1 MNNSSLL
8 TADRT
13 THLKIVVV
21 SLVFAIL
28 VAAVGVASRI
38 TDTGL
43 AGANGRYEA
52 TAPVLKASKP
62 LTASTSAT
70 TTIR

>member
-21 SLVFAIL
+21 SLVFATL
-28 VAAVGVASRI
+28 VAAVGVTARI
-38 TDTGL
+38 TDGKMGF
-43 AGANGRYEA
+43 GASFQA
-52 TAPVLKASKP
+52 AAPVIKVSKP
-62 LTASTSAT
+62 VTASANSDITV
-70 TTIR
+70 R